1 MKINFNDIYNQDKIL
16 LPKIYK
22 NIKKIIK
29 KSNFILGDEV
39 KIFEKNFS
47 KFTKTKYCVG
57 CANGSDAL
65 YLALRSLNLKK
76 TDEVIVPDMT
86 YVATA
91 SAVINNGCRLRLADV
106 NIENASINQREVIK
120 KINLNTKAIIVV
132 NLWGYSADYE
142 KLKKICNKKMWK
154 LGNTKN

>member
-65 YLALRSLNLKK
+65 YLALRSLNLKE

-106 NIENASINQREVIK
+106 NIENASINQQEVIK
-120 KINLNTKAIIVV
+120 KLILT
-132 NLWGYSADYE
+132 
-142 KLKKICNKKMWK
+142 LKQ
-154 LGNTKN
+154 L